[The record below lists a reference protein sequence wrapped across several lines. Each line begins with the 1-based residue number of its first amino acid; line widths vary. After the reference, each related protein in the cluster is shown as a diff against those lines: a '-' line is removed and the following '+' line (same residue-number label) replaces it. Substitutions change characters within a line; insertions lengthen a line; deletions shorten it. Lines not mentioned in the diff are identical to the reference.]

1 VRDSRERLLDM
12 LEAIGDIE
20 RYASRG
26 RSAFDT
32 DELLQTWVVRHLQ
45 IIGEAARV
53 LPSDVQ
59 GRAPDIAWSEI
70 IGMRNILVHHYFDV
84 DTDVVWRVIERDL
97 PRLKTQI
104 ERLIESL

>member
-1 VRDSRERLLDM
+1 MRDPRERLYDM

-26 RSAFDT
+26 RSAFES

-45 IIGEAARV
+45 IIGEAARA
-53 LPSDVQ
+53 LSGEVQ

-84 DTDVVWRVIERDL
+84 DADVVWQVVERDL
-97 PRLKTQI
+97 PRLKTQL
-104 ERLIESL
+104 ERLVESL

>member
-1 VRDSRERLLDM
+1 M
-12 LEAIGDIE
+12 LEAIADIE

-26 RSAFDT
+26 RSAFES

-45 IIGEAARV
+45 IIGEAARA

-59 GRAPDIAWSEI
+59 GRAPD
-70 IGMRNILVHHYFDV
+70 
-84 DTDVVWRVIERDL
+84 VVWQVIERDP

-104 ERLIESL
+104 ERLIGSL

>member
-59 GRAPDIAWSEI
+59 GRAPDIARSEI

>member
-1 VRDSRERLLDM
+1 M

-26 RSAFDT
+26 RSAFET

-45 IIGEAARV
+45 IIGEAARA

-84 DTDVVWRVIERDL
+84 DTDVVWQVIERDL

>member
-1 VRDSRERLLDM
+1 M

-45 IIGEAARV
+45 IIGEAARA
-53 LPSDVQ
+53 LPNDVQ

-84 DTDVVWRVIERDL
+84 DTDVVWQVIERDL

>member
-1 VRDSRERLLDM
+1 M

-26 RSAFDT
+26 RSAFES
-32 DELLQTWVVRHLQ
+32 DELHQTWVVRHLQ
-45 IIGEAARV
+45 IIGEAARA

-84 DTDVVWRVIERDL
+84 DTDVVWQVIERDL